1 MLSAKIAYAAVS
13 AAGILLSVVIN
24 TTFYLNYY
32 RIVTKK
38 VPGIQNLK
46 ELQLLDCKTF
56 LKIRLKPGIT
66 FPTL

>member
-32 RIVTKK
+32 RVEQKIVPD
-38 VPGIQNLK
+38 VQNFK
-46 ELQLLDCKTF
+46 
-56 LKIRLKPGIT
+56 
-66 FPTL
+66 